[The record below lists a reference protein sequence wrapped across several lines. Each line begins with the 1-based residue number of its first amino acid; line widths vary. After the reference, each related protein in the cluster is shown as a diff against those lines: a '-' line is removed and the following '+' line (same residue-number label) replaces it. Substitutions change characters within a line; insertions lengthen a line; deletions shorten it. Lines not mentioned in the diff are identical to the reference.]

1 VPLIDEDSD
10 DFVPVALSDDKD
22 SFRGLSKE
30 EEQGESEE
38 NV

>member
-10 DFVPVALSDDKD
+10 DFVPVALSDNKK
-22 SFRGLSKE
+22 SFPGLPEEDSKE
-30 EEQGESEE
+30 

>member
-10 DFVPVALSDDKD
+10 DFVPVALSDDENTLPSLPEGKP
-22 SFRGLSKE
+22 K
-30 EEQGESEE
+30 E